1 MKQKRKSIPV
11 KTART
16 ALRVMP
22 RREPAHPIMGRLP
35 MSLARA
41 LTEPPVPVDE
51 FVEEVETE
59 RATVRRRRAA

>member
-1 MKQKRKSIPV
+1 
-11 KTART
+11 
-16 ALRVMP
+16 
-22 RREPAHPIMGRLP
+22 
-35 MSLARA
+35 LARA